1 MTAISTLISAGGG
14 GGGTLPIGAG
24 ITLLNTETLVTQ
36 GSEVFLRGG
45 TTSDAATY
53 PNAPTGDYINATSEA
68 NGSNI
73 ATPYISSLAALSN
86 WGGRVTVG
94 GGRNSVTQRASDG
107 RIYKID
113 AGYLYAFNHDGSGVT
128 TQHGTPAGVYH
139 YSTTGISTDGCG
151 GFQHI
156 DGSGQHS
163 GELMMFNSSTLT
175 MYFYNADT
183 LAYIS
188 HFTLSGL
195 STEPDKRSSSWV
207 YIATTASSQD
217 NYFTFCIRDP
227 GYYMSMHKFSRT
239 TGAHYSTQVPLG
251 TNDTTIRG
259 RIDHML
265 GNNFTQGI
273 PYTNGYGS
281 PIMGIY
287 CRGASGS
294 GTPRISYFSISNG
307 NWHSDV
313 LLHGDAT
320 FGTWAGAFW
329 SSTTSQLAFYEPGNQ
344 STAAGGT
351 GVTFGNYTAS
361 PGTAPIASLT
371 LPTTTDTTTSYSG
384 VAIDE
389 AQTSRYWG
397 DVTRQKA
404 LVVNLTTTDFG
415 TPIDLSGQAAPYKFA
430 TDATHLYNMNG
441 TNVHKYLISNQTFVS
456 TIDLS
461 AQISGT
467 NAVDIAWDKST
478 YFYILDGS
486 NSVVYKYDS
495 SWTLVSTITLSGA
508 PHASYTLKSID
519 ILSNKLWVGMDGI
532 VKLYNMDGS
541 LRPIDFSTSAAQTGS
556 YIKNNKWVAATG
568 TSTQSSGYKV
578 DLDVVGNPS
587 GSQYWRVQ

>member
-188 HFTLSGL
+188 QFTLSGL

-207 YIATTASSQD
+207 YIATTD
-217 NYFTFCIRDP
+217 
-227 GYYMSMHKFSRT
+227 
-239 TGAHYSTQVPLG
+239 
-251 TNDTTIRG
+251 
-259 RIDHML
+259 
-265 GNNFTQGI
+265 
-273 PYTNGYGS
+273 
-281 PIMGIY
+281 
-287 CRGASGS
+287 
-294 GTPRISYFSISNG
+294 
-307 NWHSDV
+307 
-313 LLHGDAT
+313 
-320 FGTWAGAFW
+320 
-329 SSTTSQLAFYEPGNQ
+329 
-344 STAAGGT
+344 
-351 GVTFGNYTAS
+351 
-361 PGTAPIASLT
+361 
-371 LPTTTDTTTSYSG
+371 
-384 VAIDE
+384 
-389 AQTSRYWG
+389 
-397 DVTRQKA
+397 
-404 LVVNLTTTDFG
+404 
-415 TPIDLSGQAAPYKFA
+415 
-430 TDATHLYNMNG
+430 
-441 TNVHKYLISNQTFVS
+441 FVS
-456 TIDLS
+456 
-461 AQISGT
+461 
-467 NAVDIAWDKST
+467 
-478 YFYILDGS
+478 
-486 NSVVYKYDS
+486 
-495 SWTLVSTITLSGA
+495 
-508 PHASYTLKSID
+508 
-519 ILSNKLWVGMDGI
+519 
-532 VKLYNMDGS
+532 
-541 LRPIDFSTSAAQTGS
+541 R
-556 YIKNNKWVAATG
+556 
-568 TSTQSSGYKV
+568 
-578 DLDVVGNPS
+578 
-587 GSQYWRVQ
+587 